1 MILPEHSSH
10 YFRVG
15 LATFWTCIAVRETLQ
30 NGFLQ
35 LHMLLW
41 WAAAVI
47 VVLAVAVE
55 GVRIR
60 RRRDD

>member
-1 MILPEHSSH
+1 MSLPEHLGH
-10 YFRVG
+10 YLRVS
-15 LATFWTCIAVRETLQ
+15 LATFWTCIEAWETFQ

-35 LHMLLW
+35 LETLLW

-47 VVLAVAVE
+47 MALAVAVE

-60 RRRDD
+60 RRQDD